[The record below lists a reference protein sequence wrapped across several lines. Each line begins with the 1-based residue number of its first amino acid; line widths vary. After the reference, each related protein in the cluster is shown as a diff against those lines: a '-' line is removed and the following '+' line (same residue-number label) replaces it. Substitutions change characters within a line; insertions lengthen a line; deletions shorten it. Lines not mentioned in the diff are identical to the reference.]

1 MPFDR
6 GMFQLLLYVCL
17 AANKNMIQMNVLKW
31 KVAHGI
37 CDGHFYV
44 NLSGTLSGQINIV
57 LEYVLRLFS
66 DEVLI

>member
-1 MPFDR
+1 
-6 GMFQLLLYVCL
+6 
-17 AANKNMIQMNVLKW
+17 MNVLKW